1 MKRILSIIVLMLCVS
16 VVFGQVNKTVRNSS
30 VYNVKGG
37 TGDTLNL
44 GSTDSYKIY
53 VQNFATKLKVGVELD
68 SISGDP
74 AIQTI
79 IRTSLNFV
87 DWLAVDTVLTT
98 DQSNYVISDLVLPYT
113 QYIEIESKGI
123 TNAQTSRFKYN
134 ILIEKN
140 E

>member
-1 MKRILSIIVLMLCVS
+1 MKKLIILFSLLIVGFVLNAQDM
-16 VVFGQVNKTVRNSS
+16 TIRNSK
-30 VYNVKGG
+30 VFNVKGG

-44 GSTDSYKIY
+44 ADTDSYKIY
-53 VQNFATKLKVGVELD
+53 VANFATKLKVGVKIDSLD
-68 SISGDP
+68 GDP
-74 AIQTI
+74 AVQTI
-79 IRTSLNFV
+79 IRSSMNYI
-87 DWLAVDTVLTT
+87 DWLDIDTINTT
-98 DQSNYVISDLVLPYT
+98 DTYLHEIGLLLSPYT